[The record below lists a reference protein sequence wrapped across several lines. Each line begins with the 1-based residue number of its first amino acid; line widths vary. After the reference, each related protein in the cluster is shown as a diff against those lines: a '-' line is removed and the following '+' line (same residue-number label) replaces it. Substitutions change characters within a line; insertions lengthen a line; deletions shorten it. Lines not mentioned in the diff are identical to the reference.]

1 MSPILHSICRQVS
14 WRKASNNKVLTVG
27 LVSFVDDIRMEV
39 EHPPG
44 SSQWNLVIRDLQLD
58 DAGVYE
64 CQISS
69 KIRHLRHHVTLLVK
83 GESLGDFLLPTG

>member
-1 MSPILHSICRQVS
+1 MSS
-14 WRKASNNKVLTVG
+14 NKVLTVG
-27 LVSFVDDIRMEV
+27 LMSFVGDVRIEV

-44 SSQWNLVIRDLQLD
+44 SSQWNLVIRDLRQD

-69 KIRHLRHHVTLLVK
+69 RMRHASRHHVTLLVK
-83 GESLGDFLLPTG
+83 GATFGGTGGGMGGGGGGGGGVSR

>member
-1 MSPILHSICRQVS
+1 M
-14 WRKASNNKVLTVG
+14 
-27 LVSFVDDIRMEV
+27 SFVSDVRIEV

-44 SSQWNLVIRDLQLD
+44 SSQWNLVIRDLQPE

-69 KIRHLRHHVTLLVK
+69 KIRHLRHHVTLLVL
-83 GESLGDFLLPTG
+83 GEMFVCLFVCVFVFKEGAGQGRIKDR